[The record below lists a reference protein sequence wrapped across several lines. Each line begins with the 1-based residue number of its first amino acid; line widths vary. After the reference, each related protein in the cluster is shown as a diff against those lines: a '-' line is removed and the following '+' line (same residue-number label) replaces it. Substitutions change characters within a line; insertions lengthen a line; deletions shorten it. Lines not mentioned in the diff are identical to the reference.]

1 MCVRMA
7 HLLSHPHLD
16 HEEKCG
22 LGTKIDK
29 CQFQSSARIR
39 LIPVIP
45 ATHSSKL
52 FAIPCDFDSR
62 FSASK
67 EHGNQ
72 SALQLVRR
80 DTCCTCSPG
89 TSSRNKPMYWT
100 YSHLPLSFSSWIHFF
115 RQNMNKQELLSELPL
130 PMLTCSLADTC
141 QRGCTQRNVNS
152 QQRNRWDKHL
162 TDRVWSET
170 CLDLETEAVACPGL
184 VWVSIFKGHRFWID
198 ESPNKMSSLH
208 LNGMPMWRRKSSL
221 KYFSGS

>member
-1 MCVRMA
+1 MIYSWSPECNFWTLGKPADLVFDVMCVRMA

-22 LGTKIDK
+22 LETKIDK

-67 EHGNQ
+67 EHGSQ

-89 TSSRNKPMYWT
+89 TSSRNKPMY
-100 YSHLPLSFSSWIHFF
+100 
-115 RQNMNKQELLSELPL
+115 
-130 PMLTCSLADTC
+130 
-141 QRGCTQRNVNS
+141 
-152 QQRNRWDKHL
+152 
-162 TDRVWSET
+162 
-170 CLDLETEAVACPGL
+170 
-184 VWVSIFKGHRFWID
+184 
-198 ESPNKMSSLH
+198 
-208 LNGMPMWRRKSSL
+208 
-221 KYFSGS
+221 